1 MTNFS
6 AARRATTTP
15 AATGPSPA
23 TPAATSTAAPT
34 PTGHARLASAAT
46 GHSPAT
52 SHPATNHPA
61 TINPAKARPAPGRA
75 TTALLGIVAALAL
88 LPANAALAH
97 HPLGGETP
105 QTLLHGLLSGL
116 GHPVIGLDH
125 LAFVIGIGLIAAFQ
139 ANRLVTPAAFVAAT
153 IAGTLLVLG
162 NVTLPLAEFVISA
175 SVVGIGAAI
184 MYGRT
189 IKPLVVT
196 PLVALAGLFHG
207 WAYGAAV
214 IGAEP
219 TPLIAYLSGFALI
232 QFAIALGVAIGAT
245 RLWQTARNE
254 TLAPRLAGA
263 VLAGIGFTY
272 VFEIAE
278 GLVF

>member
-6 AARRATTTP
+6 AARRATATP

-52 SHPATNHPA
+52 SHPATSH
-61 TINPAKARPAPGRA
+61 PAKARPAPGRA
-75 TTALLGIVAALAL
+75 TTAFLGIAAALAL

-105 QTLLHGLLSGL
+105 QTLWHGLLSGL

-175 SVVGIGAAI
+175 SVIGIGAAI

-214 IGAEP
+214 VGAEP
-219 TPLIAYLSGFALI
+219 TPLIAYLCGFALI
-232 QFAIALGVAIGAT
+232 QLAIALGVAIGAK
-245 RLWQTARNE
+245 RLWQTARHE

>member
-23 TPAATSTAAPT
+23 TPVATSTAAPT
-34 PTGHARLASAAT
+34 PTGHARRASAAT

-52 SHPATNHPA
+52 SHPATSHPA

-75 TTALLGIVAALAL
+75 TTALLGLAAALAL

-105 QTLLHGLLSGL
+105 QTLWHGLLSGI

-139 ANRLVTPAAFVAAT
+139 ANRLVTPAAFVVAT

-175 SVVGIGAAI
+175 SVIGIGAAI

-232 QFAIALGVAIGAT
+232 QLAIALGVAIGAT
-245 RLWQTARNE
+245 RLWQTARRE